1 MKISDITG
9 AIEEYAPLWL
19 QEEWD
24 NAGVQVGD
32 TAIEATG
39 ALLCVDATE
48 AIVDEA
54 IGRGI
59 NLIVSHHPLIFHGL
73 KRITGR
79 TATERIVAK
88 ALRHGITIYS
98 AHTNMDSA
106 PDGVSWATG
115 KLVGLTDMR
124 TLMPQQGRLMKLSVF
139 TPTQY
144 CNAVSEALWA
154 AGAGRMGRY
163 DRCAYMTTGCGTYR
177 PLPGAH
183 PAIGTVGESHTED
196 ETRIEV
202 VFPSAICARVV
213 QAMLAAHPYE
223 EPAFDLVPMA
233 NRDTSAGL
241 GVVGSLEKPMPAI
254 DYLASVKHALGI
266 GAIRYAGDAGRM
278 VSRVALCG
286 GAGADF
292 IDAAIAAGADLYMCG
307 DLKYHNFT
315 TSAGRIVLADIGHYE
330 SEQCTK
336 GIFYEIIRKKFPNF
350 ATYYAEEDKNP
361 LSYG

>member
-1 MKISDITG
+1 
-9 AIEEYAPLWL
+9 
-19 QEEWD
+19 
-24 NAGVQVGD
+24 
-32 TAIEATG
+32 
-39 ALLCVDATE
+39 
-48 AIVDEA
+48 
-54 IGRGI
+54 
-59 NLIVSHHPLIFHGL
+59 
-73 KRITGR
+73 
-79 TATERIVAK
+79 
-88 ALRHGITIYS
+88 
-98 AHTNMDSA
+98 
-106 PDGVSWATG
+106 
-115 KLVGLTDMR
+115 
-124 TLMPQQGRLMKLSVF
+124 
-139 TPTQY
+139 
-144 CNAVSEALWA
+144 
-154 AGAGRMGRY
+154 MGRY
-163 DRCAYMTTGCGTYR
+163 DRCAYMTTGRGTYR

-183 PAIGTVGESHTED
+183 PAIGTVSESHTED

-202 VFPSAICARVV
+202 VFPSAICTRVV

-241 GVVGSLEKPMPAI
+241 GVVGRLEKPMPAI
-254 DYLASVKHALGI
+254 DYLASVKQALGI

-315 TSAGRIVLADIGHYE
+315 TSADRIVLADIGHYE